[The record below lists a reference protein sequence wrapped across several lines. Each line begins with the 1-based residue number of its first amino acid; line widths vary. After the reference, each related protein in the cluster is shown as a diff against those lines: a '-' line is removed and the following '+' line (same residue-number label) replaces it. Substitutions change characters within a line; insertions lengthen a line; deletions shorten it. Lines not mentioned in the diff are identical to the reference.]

1 MKQSTETKK
10 SSALCRGRVHPVV
23 PPQFT
28 AKLRPYPIP
37 ADRKRN
43 IGRTR
48 LHLLICS
55 AEPLRKEFSA
65 VFLLPCTNR
74 QFSGRKMIA
83 RTGFHH
89 CVYFIKCTIFPW
101 QSQREEPTTISKKRR
116 AFLCILTWTLVRG
129 RKNSRRHIL
138 KGHTIWCGLNNL

>member
-1 MKQSTETKK
+1 M
-10 SSALCRGRVHPVV
+10 V
-23 PPQFT
+23 PPQF
-28 AKLRPYPIP
+28 IP
-37 ADRKRN
+37 LWGPHGILTDPQAVP
-43 IGRTR
+43 GPTR
-48 LHLLICS
+48 LCLLFFQQSRSERNSIS
-55 AEPLRKEFSA
+55 QFS
-65 VFLLPCTNR
+65 LPCTNR